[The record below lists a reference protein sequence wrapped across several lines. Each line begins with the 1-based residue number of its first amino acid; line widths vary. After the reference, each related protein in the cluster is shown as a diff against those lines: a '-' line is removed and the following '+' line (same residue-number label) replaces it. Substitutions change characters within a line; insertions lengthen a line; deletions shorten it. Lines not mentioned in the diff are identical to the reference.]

1 MRDISRTTKD
11 REKGGRNTE
20 GKFYIYLG
28 LCSELQNWIFFISVG
43 LKCKMLGM
51 VER

>member
-1 MRDISRTTKD
+1 MRDISRTIKD

-20 GKFYIYLG
+20 GRFRVNYKTD
-28 LCSELQNWIFFISVG
+28 FFISVG

-51 VER
+51 A